1 MDSLVGGAGRWVLV
15 QDLNDALQVGQ
26 VSRLGADSGPY
37 RCNVCDQNLA
47 SKSSIKAHLYTQ
59 KHQNKFVS
67 LQTPSFPARP
77 ATLDTFIHQS
87 AQIFSNTKHCL
98 QLSGKLVNAGSG
110 QLVQDLT
117 EAVQVGQVTQLG
129 DEKGPYRCNVCDQ
142 NLASKTSIKTHL
154 TTQKHQNKLQLGS
167 PRASSSPPQP
177 ATLTY
182 TPQHQ
187 QVGGA
192 GVSAAGGWQLVQD
205 LTEAVQVGQ
214 VTQLGDD
221 KGPYRCN
228 VCDQNLACK
237 YSIKT
242 HLTTQKHQNKLQL
255 GSPRA
260 SSSPP
265 QPATLTYTPQHQQVG
280 GAGVGAAGGWQLV
293 RDLIE
298 AVQVGQVTQLGD
310 EKGPYRCNVCEQ
322 NLACKYSIKTH
333 LTTQKHQNKL
343 QLGSPRASSSPPQ
356 PATLTYTPQHQQV
369 GGAGVG
375 AAGGWQL
382 VRDLIEAVQVG
393 QVTQLGD
400 EKGPYRCNVCDQNL
414 ACKYS
419 IKTHLTTQK
428 HQNKLGSPRAS
439 SSPPQPATLT
449 YTQQHQQV
457 GGAGVGAAGG
467 WQLVRD
473 LIEAVQVGQVTQ
485 LGDEKGPYR
494 CNVCDQNL
502 ACKSSIK
509 THLTTQKHQ
518 NKVGGAGVGG
528 GGMLLAGV
536 GRAGG
541 WQLVQDLTE
550 AVQVGQVTQLGDE
563 KGPYWCNVCDQNL
576 ASKTSIKTHLTTQ
589 KHQNKVKVSGTG
601 VGVAGVGGAGVGVAG
616 VGGAGGRQQVD
627 ELTEAIQAGQV
638 TMIETENGPYCC
650 NVCEQNLASKASI
663 RSHLCTQK
671 HQKMLNLRASL
682 CQQFVQQGPVMTN
695 TPLQQGPVMT
705 NTPQQPVQQGPIMTN
720 TPQQPVQQGPDMF
733 NTPHQPVQQGPVMTN
748 TPQQPVQ
755 QGPDMFNTPHQ
766 PVQQGPVMTNTPQ
779 QPVQQ
784 GPVMTNTPQQ
794 PVQQGPVMTN
804 TPHQPVQQGPVMT
817 NTPQQ
822 PVQQGPVITNTP
834 QQPVQQG
841 PVMTNTP
848 QQPVQQGP
856 VMTNT
861 PQQQEDEVVTEALAA
876 GHVNLMSDGVRYR
889 CNMCKRFFVSPASLR
904 SHVRSLKH
912 QIKIL
917 MDEEDEQECGTP
929 RSVSNGSVIET
940 DDKSCPYWCRKCC
953 QPINNIISLK
963 KHRSCIKVT
972 RVNQSSDLKLDEFG
986 SYTVRSIPRGHVYVF
1001 NYKFPPPYQRA
1012 GAEHDSTNIREIFT
1026 ELGYKVFIHEDL
1038 TKKQT
1043 LDTIKDIQKDPKL
1056 HNVDSF
1062 IAFFLSHG
1070 ENAYEFQ
1077 TYDKK
1082 RLELKNLRSE
1092 FSSTKCPQLK
1102 KKPKIFMANYC
1113 RGRSIEKV
1121 DFDDKRV
1128 EVTQDIVTI
1137 HATTEGVM
1145 ALRSRDKGT
1154 IFIKCLC
1161 DVLRD
1166 IKGTIDLRT
1175 IYGRLYL
1182 SMMRCGGTKPMWEDV
1197 GFRNFYFQR

>member
-1 MDSLVGGAGRWVLV
+1 MDSLVGGAGGCVLV
-15 QDLNDALQVGQ
+15 QDLTEALQVGQ

-37 RCNVCDQNLA
+37 RCNVCNQNLA
-47 SKSSIKAHLYTQ
+47 SKYSIKTHLNTQ

-67 LQTPSFPARP
+67 PQTPSFPARP
-77 ATLDTFIHQS
+77 ATLTLVSPQAPSLPARPATLTLVSPQAPSLPARPATLTLVSPQAPSLPARPATHNTFTQQS
-87 AQIFSNTKHCL
+87 SQIFSNTKHCL
-98 QLSGKLVNAGSG
+98 HLSGKFFDSGSG

-154 TTQKHQNKLQLGS
+154 TTQKHQNK
-167 PRASSSPPQP
+167 
-177 ATLTY
+177 
-182 TPQHQ
+182 
-187 QVGGA
+187 
-192 GVSAAGGWQLVQD
+192 
-205 LTEAVQVGQ
+205 
-214 VTQLGDD
+214 
-221 KGPYRCN
+221 
-228 VCDQNLACK
+228 
-237 YSIKT
+237 
-242 HLTTQKHQNKLQL
+242 
-255 GSPRA
+255 
-260 SSSPP
+260 
-265 QPATLTYTPQHQQVG
+265 
-280 GAGVGAAGGWQLV
+280 
-293 RDLIE
+293 
-298 AVQVGQVTQLGD
+298 
-310 EKGPYRCNVCEQ
+310 
-322 NLACKYSIKTH
+322 
-333 LTTQKHQNKL
+333 
-343 QLGSPRASSSPPQ
+343 
-356 PATLTYTPQHQQV
+356 
-369 GGAGVG
+369 
-375 AAGGWQL
+375 
-382 VRDLIEAVQVG
+382 
-393 QVTQLGD
+393 
-400 EKGPYRCNVCDQNL
+400 
-414 ACKYS
+414 
-419 IKTHLTTQK
+419 
-428 HQNKLGSPRAS
+428 
-439 SSPPQPATLT
+439 
-449 YTQQHQQV
+449 
-457 GGAGVGAAGG
+457 
-467 WQLVRD
+467 
-473 LIEAVQVGQVTQ
+473 
-485 LGDEKGPYR
+485 
-494 CNVCDQNL
+494 
-502 ACKSSIK
+502 
-509 THLTTQKHQ
+509 
-518 NKVGGAGVGG
+518 VGGAGVGG
-528 GGMLLAGV
+528 AGV
-536 GRAGG
+536 GGVGVGGAGVGGAGVGGAGVGGAGVRGTGVGGAGG

-563 KGPYWCNVCDQNL
+563 KGPYRCNVCDQKL

-601 VGVAGVGGAGVGVAG
+601 VGVAGVGGAGVGVEGVGGAGVDVAG

-627 ELTEAIQAGQV
+627 ELTEALQAGQV

-671 HQKMLNLRASL
+671 HQKMLDLRALL
-682 CQQFVQQGPVMTN
+682 CPES
-695 TPLQQGPVMT
+695 
-705 NTPQQPVQQGPIMTN
+705 
-720 TPQQPVQQGPDMF
+720 
-733 NTPHQPVQQGPVMTN
+733 
-748 TPQQPVQ
+748 
-755 QGPDMFNTPHQ
+755 
-766 PVQQGPVMTNTPQ
+766 VQQGPVMTNTPQ

-794 PVQQGPVMTN
+794 LL
-804 TPHQPVQQGPVMT
+804 
-817 NTPQQ
+817 
-822 PVQQGPVITNTP
+822 
-834 QQPVQQG
+834 
-841 PVMTNTP
+841 
-848 QQPVQQGP
+848 
-856 VMTNT
+856 
-861 PQQQEDEVVTEALAA
+861 QQEDEVVTEALAA

-917 MDEEDEQECGTP
+917 MDEEDKQECGTP

-940 DDKSCPYWCRKCC
+940 DDKSSPYWCRKCC

-963 KHRSCIKVT
+963 KHRSCIKVTRVNQSSDLKLDEFGSYTVRSIPRGHVYVFNYKFPPPYQRAGAEHDSTNIREIFTELGYKVFIHEDLTKKQTLDTIKDIRKDPKLHNVDSFIAFFLSHGENAYEFQTYDKKRLELKNLRSEFSDTKCPQLKKKPKIFMANYCRGRSIEKVDFDDKRVEVTQDIVTIHATTEGVMALRSHDKGTIFIKCLCDVLRDIKGTIDLRTIYGRLYLSMMRCGGTKPMWEDVGFRNFYFQVT

>member
-1 MDSLVGGAGRWVLV
+1 FVL
-15 QDLNDALQVGQ
+15 
-26 VSRLGADSGPY
+26 P
-37 RCNVCDQNLA
+37 
-47 SKSSIKAHLYTQ
+47 
-59 KHQNKFVS
+59 
-67 LQTPSFPARP
+67 QTPSFPARP
-77 ATLDTFIHQS
+77 ATLTLVSPQAPSLPARPATLTLVSPQAPSLPARPATLTLVSPQAPSLPARPATLTLVSPQAPSLPARPATLTLVSSQTPSFPARPATLTLVSPQAPSLPARPATHNTFTQQS
-87 AQIFSNTKHCL
+87 SQIFSNTKHCL
-98 QLSGKLVNAGSG
+98 HLSGKFFDSGSG

-177 ATLTY
+177 ATPTY

-192 GVSAAGGWQLVQD
+192 GVGAVGGRQLVQD

-214 VTQLGDD
+214 VTQLGDE
-221 KGPYRCN
+221 KGLYRCN
-228 VCDQNLACK
+228 VCDQNLASK
-237 YSIKT
+237 TSIKT
-242 HLTTQKHQNKLQL
+242 HLI
-255 GSPRA
+255 S
-260 SSSPP
+260 
-265 QPATLTYTPQHQQVG
+265 
-280 GAGVGAAGGWQLV
+280 
-293 RDLIE
+293 
-298 AVQVGQVTQLGD
+298 
-310 EKGPYRCNVCEQ
+310 
-322 NLACKYSIKTH
+322 
-333 LTTQKHQNKL
+333 
-343 QLGSPRASSSPPQ
+343 
-356 PATLTYTPQHQQV
+356 
-369 GGAGVG
+369 
-375 AAGGWQL
+375 
-382 VRDLIEAVQVG
+382 
-393 QVTQLGD
+393 
-400 EKGPYRCNVCDQNL
+400 
-414 ACKYS
+414 
-419 IKTHLTTQK
+419 
-428 HQNKLGSPRAS
+428 
-439 SSPPQPATLT
+439 
-449 YTQQHQQV
+449 
-457 GGAGVGAAGG
+457 
-467 WQLVRD
+467 
-473 LIEAVQVGQVTQ
+473 
-485 LGDEKGPYR
+485 
-494 CNVCDQNL
+494 
-502 ACKSSIK
+502 
-509 THLTTQKHQ
+509 QKHQ

-528 GGMLLAGV
+528 AGV
-536 GRAGG
+536 GGAGVGGAGVGGAGVRGTGVGGAGG

-563 KGPYWCNVCDQNL
+563 KGPYRCNVCDQKL

-601 VGVAGVGGAGVGVAG
+601 VGVAGVGGAGVGVAGVGGAGVDVAG

-671 HQKMLNLRASL
+671 HQKMLDLRALL
-682 CQQFVQQGPVMTN
+682 CPES
-695 TPLQQGPVMT
+695 
-705 NTPQQPVQQGPIMTN
+705 VQQGPIL
-720 TPQQPVQQGPDMF
+720 
-733 NTPHQPVQQGPVMTN
+733 
-748 TPQQPVQ
+748 
-755 QGPDMFNTPHQ
+755 
-766 PVQQGPVMTNTPQ
+766 
-779 QPVQQ
+779 
-784 GPVMTNTPQQ
+784 
-794 PVQQGPVMTN
+794 
-804 TPHQPVQQGPVMT
+804 
-817 NTPQQ
+817 
-822 PVQQGPVITNTP
+822 
-834 QQPVQQG
+834 
-841 PVMTNTP
+841 TNTP

-917 MDEEDEQECGTP
+917 MDEEDKQECGIP

-940 DDKSCPYWCRKCC
+940 DDKSSPYWCRKCC

-1043 LDTIKDIQKDPKL
+1043 LDTIKDIRKDPKL

-1092 FSSTKCPQLK
+1092 FSDTKCPQLK

-1145 ALRSRDKGT
+1145 ALRSHDKGT